1 MKPLHNKFILAGS
14 AALLACS
21 IGLAQPALAATKGVN
36 VYRLYNTWSHE
47 HFYTANLDE
56 YKARVADGWN
66 GEGVGFVAPEDGSDQ
81 VDGQVYRFFNPNNK
95 EHLYTKDSAEVERL
109 KAIGWKYEGVAWNSA
124 KSDQTPVYRL
134 FNPYVTEFTHYYT
147 QNTTDR
153 DENVARGMTNEG
165 IHWYALTV
173 TPEQNLD
180 DALANLQSILA
191 SISTASTTSSSTSS
205 SQYESLDTTPKS
217 ADDIVTAKT
226 VEINQIQR
234 DIDTKEA
241 TLTEKQKATTEKKT
255 ALTAAQAT
263 NDMAQ
268 IQAAYTEL
276 KAAIADETSVSNELA
291 ALKSKKAGL
300 EKDIDEAQCGRA
312 NNQYKRISAICTSI
326 SSTKKSLQEDV
337 KTLTTE
343 ISDLTK
349 KKDTTLYQN
358 KDEIQK
364 EIDAKSTAKTAK
376 ETAIGKLDAL
386 LKGYQVTLSTATD
399 ARAKEFAV
407 MQQSDL
413 VSHYTDTIAKAQSA
427 LDAYKSQVESYN
439 ETITNINNENK
450 GKEGYT
456 PKALIDLES
465 DAGYKSATAKV
476 TEFTDLKEA
485 AERARDTNRTT
496 AASSRG
502 DNSKS
507 LETTIETAEKEYSQ
521 KVYEILNPKQS

>member
-173 TPEQNLD
+173 TPEEDLD
-180 DALANLQSILA
+180 NALANLKSILA
-191 SISTASTTSSSTSS
+191 SLSATTTPSSTSVS
-205 SQYESLDTTPKS
+205 AYESLDTTPES
-217 ADDIVTAKT
+217 ADAIVAAKT
-226 VEINQIQR
+226 VEAHQVQR
-234 DIDTKEA
+234 DINAKTA
-241 TLTEKQKATTEKKT
+241 TLHEKETKT
-255 ALTAAQAT
+255 ADKRNALTTAKTT
-263 NDMAQ
+263 NDMAK

-276 KAAIADETSVSNELA
+276 AAAMADEASVNNEIN
-291 ALKSKKAGL
+291 ALNSKKAAL

-312 NNQYKRISAICTSI
+312 NNQYKRISAICASI
-326 SSTKKSLQEDV
+326 SNTKNSLQKDV
-337 KTLTTE
+337 ETLTKE
-343 ISDLTK
+343 IDDLTAK
-349 KKDTTLYQN
+349 QGATVYQDK
-358 KDEIQK
+358 KDEIGK
-364 EIDAKSTAKTAK
+364 EIEAKKTEKTKK
-376 ETAIGKLDAL
+376 ETAINALNTLLGK
-386 LKGYQVTLSTATD
+386 YQDTLTQATT
-399 ARAKEFAV
+399 ARAEEFAV
-407 MQQSDL
+407 MEQSNL
-413 VSHYTDTIAKAQSA
+413 VSIYTDKIAQAQAA
-427 LDAYKSQVESYN
+427 LEECKSLVASCNEAIMKLNKENEKTEGYQKKPLIKLEDTDAYKSATQ
-439 ETITNINNENK
+439 TINNFTTDKTTAETK
-450 GKEGYT
+450 RGT
-456 PKALIDLES
+456 ART
-465 DAGYKSATAKV
+465 SATYRKNFN
-476 TEFTDLKEA
+476 T
-485 AERARDTNRTT
+485 
-496 AASSRG
+496 
-502 DNSKS
+502 
-507 LETTIETAEKEYSQ
+507 LETAIAKAEGEYIKEVD
-521 KVYEILNPKQS
+521 KILNPKQS

>member
-180 DALANLQSILA
+180 DALANLKSILA
-191 SISTASTTSSSTSS
+191 NISATTTPGSTSVS
-205 SQYESLDTTPKS
+205 AYESLNTTPTY
-217 ADDIVTAKT
+217 ADDIVIAKT
-226 VEINQIQR
+226 GEIAQVQH
-234 DIDTKEA
+234 DIDTKNA
-241 TLTEKQKATTEKKT
+241 TLIEKKKKTTDKQNALTT
-255 ALTAAQAT
+255 ALAIKDIAQVQAAQ
-263 NDMAQ
+263 
-268 IQAAYTEL
+268 TEL
-276 KAAIADETSVSNELA
+276 AAAIADETSTSNEVA
-291 ALKSKKAGL
+291 ALENKKARL
-300 EKDIDEAQCGRA
+300 EQDIDEAQCGRA
-312 NNQYKRISAICTSI
+312 NNQYKRISAICASI
-326 SSTKKSLQEDV
+326 SNTKKSLLEDV
-337 KTLTTE
+337 KTLTNE
-343 ISDLTK
+343 ISDLNK
-349 KKDTTLYQN
+349 KKDATVYQDK
-358 KDEIQK
+358 KDEIGK
-364 EIDAKSTAKTAK
+364 EIEAKNAEKTKK
-376 ETAIGKLDAL
+376 ETAINALDTLLGK
-386 LKGYQVTLSTATD
+386 YQKTLTEATTARTQ
-399 ARAKEFAV
+399 EFAV
-407 MQQSDL
+407 MEQSNL
-413 VSHYTDTIAKAQSA
+413 VSVYTDKIAQAQAA
-427 LDAYKSQVESYN
+427 LEECKSLVASCNEAIMKLNKENEKTKGYQKKPLIKLEDTDAYKSATQ
-439 ETITNINNENK
+439 TINNFTTDKTTAETER
-450 GKEGYT
+450 GK
-456 PKALIDLES
+456 
-465 DAGYKSATAKV
+465 
-476 TEFTDLKEA
+476 
-485 AERARDTNRTT
+485 ARDNATYRKNFNT
-496 AASSRG
+496 
-502 DNSKS
+502 
-507 LETTIETAEKEYSQ
+507 LETAIAKAEGEYIKEVD
-521 KVYEILNPKQS
+521 KILNPKQS

>member
-180 DALANLQSILA
+180 DALANLKSILA
-191 SISTASTTSSSTSS
+191 NISASTSS
-205 SQYESLDTTPKS
+205 TTTSVSAYELLNTTPES
-217 ADDIVTAKT
+217 ADTIVTAKT
-226 VEINQIQR
+226 VEIEQVKR
-234 DIDTKEA
+234 DINAKNKVLD
-241 TLTEKQKATTEKKT
+241 EKKKKTTDKQNALTT
-255 ALTAAQAT
+255 ALTKNDITQVQAAQ
-263 NDMAQ
+263 
-268 IQAAYTEL
+268 TEL
-276 KAAIADETSVSNELA
+276 AAAIADETSASNEVS
-291 ALKSKKAGL
+291 ALESKKAAL

-312 NNQYKRISAICTSI
+312 NNQYKRIYAICASI
-326 SSTKKSLQEDV
+326 SATKKSLQEDV
-337 KTLTTE
+337 ETLKTE
-343 ISDLTK
+343 IDDLTK
-349 KKDTTLYQN
+349 KKDTTLYQD
-358 KDEIQK
+358 KEEIEK
-364 EIDAKSTAKTAK
+364 EKKAKEAAKTAK
-376 ETAIGKLDAL
+376 EAAITKLNAL
-386 LKGYQVTLSTATD
+386 LSGYQETLDKAMQ
-399 ARAKEFAV
+399 ARKQEFAV
-407 MQQSDL
+407 MEQSNL
-413 VSHYTDTIAKAQSA
+413 VSIYTDKIAQAQAA
-427 LDAYKSQVESYN
+427 LEECKSLVASCNEAIMKLNKENEKTEGYQKKPLIKLEDTDAYKSATQ
-439 ETITNINNENK
+439 TINNFTTDKTTAETK
-450 GKEGYT
+450 RGT
-456 PKALIDLES
+456 ART
-465 DAGYKSATAKV
+465 SATYRKNFN
-476 TEFTDLKEA
+476 T
-485 AERARDTNRTT
+485 
-496 AASSRG
+496 
-502 DNSKS
+502 
-507 LETTIETAEKEYSQ
+507 LETAIAKAEGEYIKEVD
-521 KVYEILNPKQS
+521 KILNPKQS

>member
-173 TPEQNLD
+173 TPEENLD
-180 DALANLQSILA
+180 NALANLKSILA
-191 SISTASTTSSSTSS
+191 SLSATTTPGSTSVS
-205 SQYESLDTTPKS
+205 AYELLDTDPKS
-217 ADDIVTAKT
+217 ADATVTAKT
-226 VEINQIQR
+226 VEKAQVQR
-234 DIDTKEA
+234 EIDAKTA
-241 TLTEKQKATTEKKT
+241 TLTEKKGKTKEKQT
-255 ALTAAQAT
+255 ALTTAQAK
-263 NDMAQ
+263 NDIAK
-268 IQAAYTEL
+268 IQTAY
-276 KAAIADETSVSNELA
+276 AELA
-291 ALKSKKAGL
+291 AAMADEASVNNEINELKSKQARL
-300 EKDIDEAQCGRA
+300 EQDIDEAQCGRA
-312 NNQYKRISAICTSI
+312 NNQYNRISAICTSI
-326 SSTKKSLQEDV
+326 SNTKNNLKKDVEALKKEIEDL
-337 KTLTTE
+337 K
-343 ISDLTK
+343 TK
-349 KKDTTLYQN
+349 KKTTLYQDPN
-358 KDEIQK
+358 EIEK
-364 EIDAKSTAKTAK
+364 EKKAKEAAKTAK
-376 ETAIGKLDAL
+376 ETAIGKLDRL
-386 LKGYQVTLSTATD
+386 LSGYQANLTQATD

-413 VSHYTDTIAKAQSA
+413 VSQYTDAIAKAQSA

-439 ETITNINNENK
+439 EAITNINKENEK
-450 GKEGYT
+450 KEGY
-456 PKALIDLES
+456 KKKNLITLET
-465 DAGYKSATAKV
+465 DQGYLSATQTVTNFTTLKTNAK
-476 TEFTDLKEA
+476 D
-485 AERARDTNRTT
+485 ARDNART
-496 AASSRG
+496 AAAASRRA
-502 DNSKS
+502 DSRT
-507 LETTIETAEKEYSQ
+507 LEEAIAKAEQEYSQ
-521 KVYEILNPKQS
+521 KVYEILNPKQN

>member
-173 TPEQNLD
+173 TPEENLD
-180 DALANLQSILA
+180 DALANLKSILA
-191 SISTASTTSSSTSS
+191 NLSATTTPGSTSVS
-205 SQYESLDTTPKS
+205 AYELLDTDPKS
-217 ADDIVTAKT
+217 ADAIVTAKA
-226 VEINQIQR
+226 VEIEQVKR
-234 DIDTKEA
+234 DIKAKEKVLGEKTKKTGEKKK
-241 TLTEKQKATTEKKT
+241 TLTD
-255 ALTAAQAT
+255 AQNA
-263 NDMAQ
+263 NDTSK
-268 IQAAYTEL
+268 IPAAY
-276 KAAIADETSVSNELA
+276 AELA
-291 ALKSKKAGL
+291 AAMADEASVNNEINALKSRQARL
-300 EKDIDEAQCGRA
+300 EQDIDEAQCGRA

-326 SSTKKSLQEDV
+326 SNTKKSLQEDV
-337 KTLTTE
+337 KTLTNE
-343 ISDLTK
+343 IDDLTAKQKATVYQDK
-349 KKDTTLYQN
+349 KV
-358 KDEIQK
+358 EIGK
-364 EIDAKSTAKTAK
+364 EIEAKNAEKTKK
-376 ETAIGKLDAL
+376 ETAIGKLDTL
-386 LKGYQVTLSTATD
+386 LSGYQKTLTEATTA
-399 ARAKEFAV
+399 REQEFAV
-407 MQQSDL
+407 MQQSNL
-413 VSHYTDTIAKAQSA
+413 VSLYTDKIAQAQSA
-427 LDAYKSQVESYN
+427 LEAYKSQIASYN
-439 ETITNINNENK
+439 ETITKLNNENK
-450 GKEGYT
+450 KTKDYK
-456 PKALIDLES
+456 PKDLITLDNN
-465 DAGYKSATAKV
+465 DAGYKLANDTV
-476 TEFTDLKEA
+476 TNFTGLK
-485 AERARDTNRTT
+485 TT
-496 AASSRG
+496 AETERG
-502 DNSKS
+502 NARTKATYRQNFNT
-507 LETTIETAEKEYSQ
+507 LEETIANAEKEYSQ
-521 KVYEILNPKQS
+521 KVYDILNPKKN